1 MHKFLILIFL
11 LITFQNVYPQ
21 LYERINKSYNEI
33 IDEFSKYNN
42 VKIKESNDF
51 NFLYLEIRDLEV
63 IYVFD
68 FFGEKCLFTFINAK
82 EKNIDLKIF
91 EKTYKNFLKID
102 EDHYEYL
109 NDNNKTISLFIF
121 LNNKNELMYSFKEKI
136 DQ

>member
-1 MHKFLILIFL
+1 MRKFLILIFL
-11 LITFQNVYPQ
+11 LITYQNVYPQ

-33 IDEFSKYNN
+33 IDEFSKYNY

-82 EKNIDLKIF
+82 ENNIDLKIF

-109 NDNNKTISLFIF
+109 NNNNKTISLIIF

-136 DQ
+136 EL

>member
-1 MHKFLILIFL
+1 MRKFLILIFL

-33 IDEFSKYNN
+33 IDEFSKYNY

-51 NFLYLEIRDLEV
+51 NFLYLEIRNLEV

-82 EKNIDLKIF
+82 ENNIDLKIF

-109 NDNNKTISLFIF
+109 NNNNKTISLIIF

-136 DQ
+136 EL

>member
-1 MHKFLILIFL
+1 MRKFLILIFL
-11 LITFQNVYPQ
+11 LITYQNVYPQ

-82 EKNIDLKIF
+82 ENNIDLKIF

-109 NDNNKTISLFIF
+109 NNNNKTISLFIF

-136 DQ
+136 EL

>member
-1 MHKFLILIFL
+1 MRKFLILIFL
-11 LITFQNVYPQ
+11 LITYQNVYPQ

-33 IDEFSKYNN
+33 IYEFSKYNN

-82 EKNIDLKIF
+82 ENNIDLKIF

-109 NDNNKTISLFIF
+109 NNNNKTISLFIF

-136 DQ
+136 EL

>member
-1 MHKFLILIFL
+1 MRKFLILIFL
-11 LITFQNVYPQ
+11 LITYQNVYPQ

-33 IDEFSKYNN
+33 IDEFSKYNY

-82 EKNIDLKIF
+82 ENNIDLKIF

-102 EDHYEYL
+102 EEHYEYL
-109 NDNNKTISLFIF
+109 NNNNKTISLIIF

-136 DQ
+136 EL

>member
-1 MHKFLILIFL
+1 MRKFLILIFL

-82 EKNIDLKIF
+82 ENNIDLKIF

-109 NDNNKTISLFIF
+109 NNNNKTISLFIF

-136 DQ
+136 EL